1 MTDTGAVDET
11 GAAAAQEISALRA
24 QIDAADAAIAEAIA
38 HRRSLSARIQEVRRT
53 AGGPPREP
61 SREDVVVSTYAERL
75 GHGGDAVGRAV
86 LDACL
91 APQD

>member
-1 MTDTGAVDET
+1 MTDDAT
-11 GAAAAQEISALRA
+11 AQIAALRQ

-61 SREDVVVSTYAERL
+61 SREEVVVAAYAERL
-75 GHGGDAVGRAV
+75 GHGGADVGRAV
-86 LDACL
+86 LHACL
-91 APQD
+91 PPQD

>member
-1 MTDTGAVDET
+1 VTDTGDVDET
-11 GAAAAQEISALRA
+11 ETPGSDEISALRV

-61 SREDVVVSTYAERL
+61 SREEVVVAAYAERL
-75 GHGGDAVGRAV
+75 GHGGADIGRAV
-86 LDACL
+86 LHACL
-91 APQD
+91 PLQD